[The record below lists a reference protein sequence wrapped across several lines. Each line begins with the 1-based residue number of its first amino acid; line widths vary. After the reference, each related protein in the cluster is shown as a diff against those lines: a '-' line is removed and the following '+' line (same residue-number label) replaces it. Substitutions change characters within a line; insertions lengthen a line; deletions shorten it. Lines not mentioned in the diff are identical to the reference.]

1 MGAMNILKTVGLIG
15 RDGVLSKSSPGVF
28 IQGLLVYGRNGQEI
42 FRRNL
47 DPDFYREA
55 FLYSL
60 KHDIPLV
67 AYCGDRCLTLFDHP
81 LVEAVHS
88 VYCEPKAEIM
98 PTVESL
104 LAAAEIQKLLFLE
117 SIDDR
122 ISAILRPYWS
132 KEAGDHANVIQ
143 AIPETLEL
151 VLHGASKG
159 DGVKLLLDHLGAS
172 SKEIMAI
179 GDGENGVEMLRLAG
193 LGVALSNGS
202 EKAKAVADVIG
213 ISNDEDGVADTIY
226 RFLHSEL
233 LDRA

>member
-104 LAAAEIQKLLFLE
+104 LAAAEIQKRLNLFSMEHQKEMVSNCCLIIWELLQRRSWQLAME
-117 SIDDR
+117 KMALKCSGW
-122 ISAILRPYWS
+122 L
-132 KEAGDHANVIQ
+132 G
-143 AIPETLEL
+143 LEL
-151 VLHGASKG
+151 LSAM
-159 DGVKLLLDHLGAS
+159 DQRRQKLLL
-172 SKEIMAI
+172 M
-179 GDGENGVEMLRLAG
+179 
-193 LGVALSNGS
+193 
-202 EKAKAVADVIG
+202 
-213 ISNDEDGVADTIY
+213 
-226 RFLHSEL
+226 
-233 LDRA
+233 